1 MTDQTSKLLKIFARL
16 TGLHVTNDL
25 QQERMLIEEMLKYG
39 DFCELR
45 HEILDFVDE
54 HEGLLNQR
62 RGSAEDSVI
71 WGFCFSAWRLR
82 TQASLLSEAARNQRP
97 TMNQQTARRFLLN

>member
-1 MTDQTSKLLKIFARL
+1 MTDKASKLLKIFVRL
-16 TGLHVTNDL
+16 TGLHVTHDL
-25 QQERMLIEEMLKYG
+25 QQERMLIEEMLKYA

-54 HEGLLNQR
+54 HEELLNQR
-62 RGSAEDSVI
+62 RGSAEDRVI

-82 TQASLLSEAARNQRP
+82 TQASLMREATRNQQP